1 MVGPVLDPGPPRL
14 LGSWDA
20 VRLERVL
27 SNLVGNAIKYSP
39 DGGPVAIEL
48 SSEVDGQARG
58 WAVIQVRDQGVG
70 IPSQDRPHVFERF
83 RRGGNVER
91 HIAGTGI
98 GLFGSRQIVEQHG
111 GTIGVESE
119 EGVGSTFTVRLPL
132 GPPD

>member
-1 MVGPVLDPGPPRL
+1 IAVDGPARL
-14 LGSWDA
+14 IGSWDA

-27 SNLVGNAIKYSP
+27 TNLVGNAIKYSP

-48 SSEVDGQARG
+48 ASEVDEQARG
-58 WAVIQVRDQGVG
+58 WAVIRVRDQGVG
-70 IPSQDRPHVFERF
+70 IPALDRPHVFERF
-83 RRGGNVER
+83 RRGANVER

-111 GTIGVESE
+111 GTISVESE

-132 GPPD
+132 GAPDGD